1 MWSLKPQCLTC
12 DSGKPVQARNIQ
24 EAQAITLMTKIRFPA
39 RVAFHDAVKQ
49 RVEQY
54 FVDRKLAKTGDWRMF
69 VKTGVILTWV
79 VVSYV
84 ILVFFSTSLVGA
96 MLLMFALAQG
106 FALAGFNIAH
116 DGAHESYAKSKS
128 INWLMGCMFDVL
140 GGSQMLWRHKHNRL
154 HHIYTNICG
163 ADEDIDPP
171 HGLLRLSPHH
181 PWYPWH
187 RFQHHYAFVVYSFL
201 TLAWVTIGDFRKF
214 FSGHIG
220 SYKLPKLSRVDVGFF
235 FFAKLFYFGYMLVLP
250 CYFHPWT
257 HVLLAFVGV
266 HLILGL
272 TLSVAFQLAH
282 TSEHNSFPTPDA
294 RTGLMPH
301 AWARHEVETTANF
314 APHNPWVAWYLGGL
328 NFQIEHHLFAHIC
341 HRHYPAISTIVA
353 ETCREYAITY
363 VSYPTVR
370 VALAGHYRFLKA
382 MGRRCHT

>member
-1 MWSLKPQCLTC
+1 
-12 DSGKPVQARNIQ
+12 
-24 EAQAITLMTKIRFPA
+24 MTKIQFPA
-39 RVAFHDAVKQ
+39 RTAFHDAVKQ

-54 FVDRKLAKTGDWRMF
+54 FVDHKLTKTGDWRMF

-79 VVSYV
+79 VISYAL
-84 ILVFFSTSLVGA
+84 LVFFPTSLAGA
-96 MLLMFALAQG
+96 VLLIFALAQG

-116 DGAHESYAKSKS
+116 DGAHDSYAQSKS
-128 INWLMGCMFDVL
+128 INWLMGYTFDLL
-140 GGSQMLWRHKHNRL
+140 GGSQMLWRQKHNRL
-154 HHIYTNICG
+154 HHIYTNIYG

-171 HGLLRLSPHH
+171 HGILRFSPHH

-187 RFQHHYAFVVYSFL
+187 RFQHCYAFVIYSFL
-201 TLAWVTIGDFRKF
+201 TLTWVTVGDFHKF

-220 SYKLPKLSRVDVGFF
+220 FYKLPKASRAEVGFF

-282 TSEHNSFPTPDA
+282 TSEHNGFPIPDA
-294 RTGLMPH
+294 RTGRMPH
-301 AWARHEVETTANF
+301 AWARHEVETTTNF
-314 APHNPWVAWYLGGL
+314 AAHNPWVAWYLGGL

-341 HRHYPAISTIVA
+341 HRHYPAISPIVA
-353 ETCREYAITY
+353 ETCREFAIPY

-370 VALAGHYRFLKA
+370 VALAGHYRFLKT
-382 MGRRCHT
+382 MGRRCHA